1 MRIHFIAIGG
11 AAMHNLAMAVATK
24 AGYIVTGS
32 DDEIFDPARTHL
44 QEAGLLP
51 EEMGWH
57 PEKITSDIDAIILGM
72 HAREDNP
79 ELVRARE
86 LGIKIYSFPEY
97 LYEQTKDKIRIVV
110 GGSHGKTSTTSM
122 ILYVLQHLGIE
133 ADYMVGAQ
141 IEGFERMV
149 RLSDTAKYA
158 VFEGDEYLTSPLDL
172 RSKFL
177 WYHPHVAILTGIA
190 WDHIN
195 VFPTFEG
202 YVDTFRKF
210 VDGIEE
216 NGTFIYYKHDA
227 NLCEIAS
234 QARPD
239 IQLVPYEAYNNS
251 TPSYTTPHNATP
263 FKIFGRHNME
273 NLQAAALACQ
283 QIGVKL
289 EDFYREIS
297 TFTGASN
304 RLELIDEIGTNVAYK
319 DFAHSPSKLRATVN
333 AVRERYPEKQ
343 LVAAMELHTFSSL
356 MADFLPQYEGCMAQ
370 ADVALVYFNPKVI
383 EHKRLTPI
391 TAEEVRKAF
400 GTENVEVFT
409 DSQLLQERLR
419 SLTYDNTA
427 LLMMTSGTFDGV
439 NIPEFAKELIS
450 SNKVNSKK
458 KQAKLPYTHCLNC
471 GAELQG
477 KYCHVCGQEATSKTP
492 TVGAFLVE
500 YANHAFIWDSNFFK
514 TLWNLISRPGYL
526 TKEFIAGKFASH
538 EHPLKL
544 NMFLLFVLIT
554 LFVFFAGTEKMSN
567 SVHNLTHSESVRPG
581 IQLEFLIK
589 NGYTERINESPRDTV
604 HLLAP
609 LFLVERYPEV
619 LSNIETIEDTDG
631 KGLDK
636 WIAVLPHVLIED
648 SIVMLDESGYYRFN
662 QQSKAG
668 ENELKMVNTVWSEMV
683 KLIAKYFPLLILFTA
698 PFLAIALGIV
708 QRKSRIPR
716 IHHFIFALHYTAFLE
731 LLMICIFLLHLTLSP
746 PMEWLQ
752 WVMIIGSCVYLTI
765 AFRNVYGT
773 TTWTMAALKALFTS
787 VVYVLIGMAIFFVI
801 FIVACFITANNA
813 MIS

>member
-24 AGYIVTGS
+24 AGYVVTGS
-32 DDEIFDPARTHL
+32 DDEIFDTARTHL

-86 LGIKIYSFPEY
+86 LGLKIYSFPEY

-195 VFPTFEG
+195 VFPTFDG

-216 NGTFIYYKHDA
+216 NGTFIYYKHDT

-239 IQLVPYEAYNNS
+239 IKQIPYEAYEP
-251 TPSYTTPHNATP
+251 TPNPSLKGREVGL
-263 FKIFGRHNME
+263 KIFGRHNME
-273 NLQAAALACQ
+273 NLQAAALACE
-283 QIGVKL
+283 QIGVKR

-333 AVRERYPEKQ
+333 AVRERYPDKQ

-370 ADVALVYFNPKVI
+370 ADKAFVYFNPKVL
-383 EHKRLTPI
+383 EHKKLPPI
-391 TAEEVRKAF
+391 SAEEVVQAF
-400 GTENVEVFT
+400 GSANVEVFT

-419 SLTYDNTA
+419 EIEYQSTA
-427 LLMMTSGTFDGV
+427 LLMMSSGNFDGV
-439 NIPEFAKELIS
+439 NIPEFAKELI
-450 SNKVNSKK
+450 N
-458 KQAKLPYTHCLNC
+458 
-471 GAELQG
+471 
-477 KYCHVCGQEATSKTP
+477 
-492 TVGAFLVE
+492 
-500 YANHAFIWDSNFFK
+500 
-514 TLWNLISRPGYL
+514 R
-526 TKEFIAGKFASH
+526 
-538 EHPLKL
+538 
-544 NMFLLFVLIT
+544 
-554 LFVFFAGTEKMSN
+554 
-567 SVHNLTHSESVRPG
+567 
-581 IQLEFLIK
+581 
-589 NGYTERINESPRDTV
+589 
-604 HLLAP
+604 
-609 LFLVERYPEV
+609 
-619 LSNIETIEDTDG
+619 
-631 KGLDK
+631 
-636 WIAVLPHVLIED
+636 
-648 SIVMLDESGYYRFN
+648 
-662 QQSKAG
+662 
-668 ENELKMVNTVWSEMV
+668 
-683 KLIAKYFPLLILFTA
+683 
-698 PFLAIALGIV
+698 
-708 QRKSRIPR
+708 
-716 IHHFIFALHYTAFLE
+716 
-731 LLMICIFLLHLTLSP
+731 
-746 PMEWLQ
+746 
-752 WVMIIGSCVYLTI
+752 
-765 AFRNVYGT
+765 
-773 TTWTMAALKALFTS
+773 
-787 VVYVLIGMAIFFVI
+787 
-801 FIVACFITANNA
+801 
-813 MIS
+813 

>member
-24 AGYIVTGS
+24 AGYVVTGS

-44 QEAGLLP
+44 LQAGLLP

-57 PEKITSDIDAIILGM
+57 PENITSDIDAIILGM

-195 VFPTFEG
+195 VFPTFDG

-216 NGTFIYYKHDA
+216 NGTFIYYKHDS
-227 NLCEIAS
+227 NLCDIAS
-234 QARPD
+234 QARKD
-239 IQLVPYEAYNNS
+239 IQVIPYEAYQGDVRMR
-251 TPSYTTPHNATP
+251 
-263 FKIFGRHNME
+263 IFGRHNME
-273 NLQAAALACQ
+273 NLQAAALACE
-283 QIGVKL
+283 QIGVKR
-289 EDFYREIS
+289 EDFYREIA

-304 RLELIDEIGTNVAYK
+304 RLEFIDEIGDNVAYK

-333 AVRERYPEKQ
+333 AVREHYADKQ
-343 LVAAMELHTFSSL
+343 LVACMELHTFSSL
-356 MADFLPQYEGCMAQ
+356 MADFLPQYEGCMEQ
-370 ADVALVYFNPKVI
+370 ADKAFVYFNPKVL
-383 EHKRLTPI
+383 EHKKLPPI
-391 TAEEVRKAF
+391 SAEEVRKAF

-409 DSQLLQERLR
+409 DSQQLQARLR
-419 SLTYDNTA
+419 EIEYKNTA
-427 LLMMTSGTFDGV
+427 LLMMSSGNFDGV
-439 NIPEFAKELIS
+439 NIPEFARELIS
-450 SNKVNSKK
+450 SNKNEDQSK

-477 KYCHVCGQEATSKTP
+477 KYCHVCGQEAVSKTP
-492 TVGAFLVE
+492 SVGAFIVE

-514 TLWNLISRPGYL
+514 TIWNLISRPGYL

-554 LFVFFAGTEKMSN
+554 LFVFFAGTEKMNN
-567 SVHNLTHSESVRPG
+567 SVHNITHSESVRPG

-648 SIVMLDESGYYRFN
+648 SIVMLDESGFYRFN
-662 QQSKAG
+662 QESKAG
-668 ENELKMVNTVWSEMV
+668 ENELNMVNTVWSEMV
-683 KLIAKYFPLLILFTA
+683 KLIAKYFPLLVLFTA
-698 PFLAIALGIV
+698 PFLSIALGIV

-787 VVYVLIGMAIFFVI
+787 VVYMLIGMVIFFVI
-801 FIVACFITANNA
+801 FIMACFLAANNTL
-813 MIS
+813 IS

>member
-24 AGYIVTGS
+24 AGYVVTGS

-86 LGIKIYSFPEY
+86 LGLKIYSFPEY

-195 VFPTFEG
+195 VFPTFDG

-216 NGTFIYYKHDA
+216 NGTFIYYKHDS

-234 QARPD
+234 QARTD
-239 IQLVPYEAYNNS
+239 IQQFPYEAYQGDVDM
-251 TPSYTTPHNATP
+251 
-263 FKIFGRHNME
+263 KIFGKHNME
-273 NLQAAALACQ
+273 NLQAAALACE
-283 QIGVKL
+283 QIGVKP

-304 RLELIDEIGTNVAYK
+304 RLELIATTEVSDSASGQRYNIAYK

-370 ADVALVYFNPKVI
+370 ADIALVYFNPKVL
-383 EHKRLTPI
+383 EHKKLPPI
-391 TAEEVRKAF
+391 SAEEVEQAF
-400 GTENVEVFT
+400 GSANVEVFT

-419 SLTYDNTA
+419 EIKYQNTA
-427 LLMMTSGTFDGV
+427 LLMMSSGNFDGM
-439 NIPEFAKELIS
+439 NIPEFARELI
-450 SNKVNSKK
+450 N
-458 KQAKLPYTHCLNC
+458 
-471 GAELQG
+471 
-477 KYCHVCGQEATSKTP
+477 
-492 TVGAFLVE
+492 
-500 YANHAFIWDSNFFK
+500 
-514 TLWNLISRPGYL
+514 R
-526 TKEFIAGKFASH
+526 
-538 EHPLKL
+538 
-544 NMFLLFVLIT
+544 
-554 LFVFFAGTEKMSN
+554 
-567 SVHNLTHSESVRPG
+567 
-581 IQLEFLIK
+581 
-589 NGYTERINESPRDTV
+589 
-604 HLLAP
+604 
-609 LFLVERYPEV
+609 
-619 LSNIETIEDTDG
+619 
-631 KGLDK
+631 
-636 WIAVLPHVLIED
+636 
-648 SIVMLDESGYYRFN
+648 
-662 QQSKAG
+662 
-668 ENELKMVNTVWSEMV
+668 
-683 KLIAKYFPLLILFTA
+683 
-698 PFLAIALGIV
+698 
-708 QRKSRIPR
+708 
-716 IHHFIFALHYTAFLE
+716 
-731 LLMICIFLLHLTLSP
+731 
-746 PMEWLQ
+746 
-752 WVMIIGSCVYLTI
+752 
-765 AFRNVYGT
+765 
-773 TTWTMAALKALFTS
+773 
-787 VVYVLIGMAIFFVI
+787 
-801 FIVACFITANNA
+801 
-813 MIS
+813 